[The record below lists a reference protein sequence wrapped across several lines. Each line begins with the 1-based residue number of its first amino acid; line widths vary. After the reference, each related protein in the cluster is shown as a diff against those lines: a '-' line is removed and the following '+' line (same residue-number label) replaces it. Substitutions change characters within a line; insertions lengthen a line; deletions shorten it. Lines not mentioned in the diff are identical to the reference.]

1 MLHLLFALGSI
12 ATGPRAARTSR
23 AASAMMST
31 TVSAGSLKADL
42 LDAVQYLSMGAK
54 AKSLDKENV
63 KSLVDQLVAMG
74 DGVADPAAAFYSEAD
89 CAACAAGQ
97 YSIAGRWKLVY
108 TDSPDV
114 LALSLNPLAGLERIG
129 QLCDARAK
137 TITNAI
143 EWKPPAI
150 LSSIP
155 FDSLPFKMP
164 YDPLAE
170 RLEQRIVLKAK
181 SSPSTP
187 RRVELSVEGLD
198 LVPTRVFG
206 QTAAAVE
213 LRSPLAAQLPFGS
226 FDVLYLD
233 DSLRIVKTVQGGFI
247 AVNVRDELPA
257 IDVVEAA

>member
-1 MLHLLFALGSI
+1 MNLVLLSAI
-12 ATGPRAARTSR
+12 AYSARPFVGVRTARAGV
-23 AASAMMST
+23 AMSST
-31 TVSAGSLKADL
+31 AVSAGSLKADL
-42 LDAVQYLSMGAK
+42 LDAVQSLALGAK
-54 AKSLDKENV
+54 AKPLDKENV

-108 TDSPDV
+108 SDSPDV
-114 LALSLNPLAGLERIG
+114 LALSLNPLAGLERVG
-129 QLCDARAK
+129 QLCDASTK
-137 TITNAI
+137 TIANSI
-143 EWKPPAI
+143 EWKPPEI
-150 LSSIP
+150 LSAIP

-247 AVNVRDELPA
+247 AVNVRDEIA
-257 IDVVEAA
+257 TEGVAA